1 MDGHFRIVILLQTD
15 SESALVIT
23 VSTVKICKDL
33 YFVNGSQ

>member
-15 SESALVIT
+15 SDSALIIR

-33 YFVNGSQ
+33 YFVNSSQ